1 MLHLNTSG
9 KAGKNLLLC
18 FVLAGITSCSDNEPA
33 SVATEAGG
41 TSSSPTAAEIHESS
55 LVLDAHADIVIPSTS
70 RAYMSADGTSK
81 VDPAKM
87 RAGGVDAVVMSVAV
101 GPGPRTAEGDAAARA
116 EADEKIAA
124 VHALV
129 EESQGLVVIATTS
142 SEIVEAHEAGKS
154 ALILGF
160 QNARSLQKNVS
171 AIDEFYA
178 EGVRIFGLN
187 HLGHNAFSDSS
198 RPEFSGETGAFEVTE
213 EHGGLSSLG
222 VAAVERINALGALV
236 DVSQLSK
243 AATLQVLEL
252 TNSPIIASHS
262 NAKTVSDVTRNLS
275 DEEIDRIG
283 ENGGVIHVAAFK
295 GYLINIS
302 EPEFIEKLVAL
313 RVAAGISIE
322 YNYPFELYWEID
334 DLAERSAFTTAVSE
348 LLGPASTDNMIEH
361 IDYIVDRIGIDHV
374 GIGNDFNHGSGIDDY
389 NDASEAANLT
399 AGLLSRGYS
408 ESDINK
414 IWSGNFLRILD
425 AAAQNKKAAL
435 ETSALFIGNSFTYG
449 YGSAA
454 RFYRADSVT
463 DLNNEGIGGVPALFK
478 SFTDQAGLDYDVYLE
493 TRGGSGLDFHLESKL
508 DVIGQRPWDQV
519 VMHGYSTLDSNNAG
533 NPSVLIDTTAQM
545 ASFLEDLNPAVEV
558 FLTATWS
565 RADRVYKSDGPW
577 RDKPIAQMALDVRAG
592 YDKAAAGAATVK
604 AVNGVGEAWSRA
616 MEAGIADPNPYD
628 GIDVD
633 KIDLWTFDHY
643 HASTYGYYL
652 EALVVFGNL
661 TGLDP
666 RSLGDNECSG
676 YELGISRSQVE
687 GLQQVAYEQLASEGR
702 VMPALA
708 VSAEPG
714 ALEHCMAAH

>member
-1 MLHLNTSG
+1 MLHPKTTVLIRRS
-9 KAGKNLLLC
+9 LLLS
-18 FVLAGITSCSDNEPA
+18 FVLAGIASCSDNEPT
-33 SVATEAGG
+33 SVETQAGG
-41 TSSSPTAAEIHESS
+41 TGSNPSAADIHESS

-101 GPGPRTAEGDAAARA
+101 GPGPRTMEGDAAARA

-124 VHALV
+124 VHTLV
-129 EESQGLVVIATTS
+129 EESQGQVVIATTS
-142 SEIVEAHEAGKS
+142 SEIVAAHEAGKS

-160 QNARSLQKNVS
+160 QNARSLQGNVS

-213 EHGGLSSLG
+213 EHGGLSTLG
-222 VAAVERINALGALV
+222 VAAVERIGALGALV

-252 TNSPIIASHS
+252 TRSPIIASHS

-302 EPEFIEKLVAL
+302 APEFIEKLVAL
-313 RVAAGISIE
+313 RIAAGISIE

-334 DLAERSAFTTAVSE
+334 DLAERSAFTAAVSE

-389 NDASEAANLT
+389 NDASEAMNLT
-399 AGLLSRGYS
+399 EGLLERGYS
-408 ESDINK
+408 ETDINK

-425 AAAQNKKAAL
+425 AAAEN
-435 ETSALFIGNSFTYG
+435 
-449 YGSAA
+449 
-454 RFYRADSVT
+454 
-463 DLNNEGIGGVPALFK
+463 
-478 SFTDQAGLDYDVYLE
+478 
-493 TRGGSGLDFHLESKL
+493 
-508 DVIGQRPWDQV
+508 
-519 VMHGYSTLDSNNAG
+519 
-533 NPSVLIDTTAQM
+533 
-545 ASFLEDLNPAVEV
+545 
-558 FLTATWS
+558 
-565 RADRVYKSDGPW
+565 
-577 RDKPIAQMALDVRAG
+577 
-592 YDKAAAGAATVK
+592 
-604 AVNGVGEAWSRA
+604 
-616 MEAGIADPNPYD
+616 
-628 GIDVD
+628 
-633 KIDLWTFDHY
+633 
-643 HASTYGYYL
+643 
-652 EALVVFGNL
+652 
-661 TGLDP
+661 
-666 RSLGDNECSG
+666 
-676 YELGISRSQVE
+676 
-687 GLQQVAYEQLASEGR
+687 
-702 VMPALA
+702 
-708 VSAEPG
+708 
-714 ALEHCMAAH
+714 

>member
-1 MLHLNTSG
+1 MLHPKTTVLIRRS
-9 KAGKNLLLC
+9 LLLS
-18 FVLAGITSCSDNEPA
+18 FVLAGIASCSDNEPT
-33 SVATEAGG
+33 SVETQAGG
-41 TSSSPTAAEIHESS
+41 TGSNPSAADIHESS

-101 GPGPRTAEGDAAARA
+101 GPGPRTMEGDAAARA

-124 VHALV
+124 VHTLV
-129 EESQGLVVIATTS
+129 EESQGQVVIATTS
-142 SEIVEAHEAGKS
+142 SEIVAAHEAGKS

-160 QNARSLQKNVS
+160 QNARSLQGNVS

-178 EGVRIFGLN
+178 KGVRIFGLN

-213 EHGGLSSLG
+213 EHSGLSTLG
-222 VAAVERINALGALV
+222 VAAIERIGALGALV

-252 TNSPIIASHS
+252 TRTPIIASHS

-334 DLAERSAFTTAVSE
+334 DLAERSAFTAAVSE

-389 NDASEAANLT
+389 NDASEAMNLT
-399 AGLLSRGYS
+399 EGLLERGYS
-408 ESDINK
+408 ETDINK

-425 AAAQNKKAAL
+425 AAAEN
-435 ETSALFIGNSFTYG
+435 
-449 YGSAA
+449 
-454 RFYRADSVT
+454 
-463 DLNNEGIGGVPALFK
+463 
-478 SFTDQAGLDYDVYLE
+478 
-493 TRGGSGLDFHLESKL
+493 
-508 DVIGQRPWDQV
+508 
-519 VMHGYSTLDSNNAG
+519 
-533 NPSVLIDTTAQM
+533 
-545 ASFLEDLNPAVEV
+545 
-558 FLTATWS
+558 
-565 RADRVYKSDGPW
+565 
-577 RDKPIAQMALDVRAG
+577 
-592 YDKAAAGAATVK
+592 
-604 AVNGVGEAWSRA
+604 
-616 MEAGIADPNPYD
+616 
-628 GIDVD
+628 
-633 KIDLWTFDHY
+633 
-643 HASTYGYYL
+643 
-652 EALVVFGNL
+652 
-661 TGLDP
+661 
-666 RSLGDNECSG
+666 
-676 YELGISRSQVE
+676 
-687 GLQQVAYEQLASEGR
+687 
-702 VMPALA
+702 
-708 VSAEPG
+708 
-714 ALEHCMAAH
+714 

>member
-9 KAGKNLLLC
+9 LVRKSLLLS
-18 FVLAGITSCSDNEPA
+18 FVLAGIASCSDNEPA
-33 SVATEAGG
+33 SVETETET
-41 TSSSPTAAEIHESS
+41 TSSSRSAAEIHESS

-101 GPGPRTAEGDAAARA
+101 GPGPRTMEGDTAARA

-124 VHALV
+124 VHKLV
-129 EESQGLVVIATTS
+129 KESQDQVVIATTS
-142 SEIVEAHEAGKS
+142 SEIVAAHEAGKS

-160 QNARSLQKNVS
+160 QNARSLQGNVS

-213 EHGGLSSLG
+213 EYGGLSALG
-222 VAAVERINALGALV
+222 VAAVERIGALGALV

-243 AATLQVLEL
+243 AATLQVLAL
-252 TNSPIIASHS
+252 TDSPIIASHS

-313 RVAAGISIE
+313 RAAAGISIE

-334 DLAERSAFTTAVSE
+334 DLAERSAFTAAVSE

-389 NDASEAANLT
+389 NDASEAMNLT
-399 AGLLSRGYS
+399 EGLLESGYS
-408 ESDINK
+408 EADINK

-425 AAAQNKKAAL
+425 AAAAN
-435 ETSALFIGNSFTYG
+435 
-449 YGSAA
+449 
-454 RFYRADSVT
+454 
-463 DLNNEGIGGVPALFK
+463 
-478 SFTDQAGLDYDVYLE
+478 
-493 TRGGSGLDFHLESKL
+493 
-508 DVIGQRPWDQV
+508 
-519 VMHGYSTLDSNNAG
+519 
-533 NPSVLIDTTAQM
+533 
-545 ASFLEDLNPAVEV
+545 
-558 FLTATWS
+558 
-565 RADRVYKSDGPW
+565 
-577 RDKPIAQMALDVRAG
+577 
-592 YDKAAAGAATVK
+592 
-604 AVNGVGEAWSRA
+604 
-616 MEAGIADPNPYD
+616 
-628 GIDVD
+628 
-633 KIDLWTFDHY
+633 
-643 HASTYGYYL
+643 
-652 EALVVFGNL
+652 
-661 TGLDP
+661 
-666 RSLGDNECSG
+666 
-676 YELGISRSQVE
+676 
-687 GLQQVAYEQLASEGR
+687 
-702 VMPALA
+702 
-708 VSAEPG
+708 
-714 ALEHCMAAH
+714 

>member
-1 MLHLNTSG
+1 MLHLKTTGLIRKS
-9 KAGKNLLLC
+9 LLLF
-18 FVLAGITSCSDNEPA
+18 FVLAGIASCSDNELT
-33 SVATEAGG
+33 SVETQAGG
-41 TSSSPTAAEIHESS
+41 AGSNPSAADIHESS

-81 VDPAKM
+81 VDPAKI

-101 GPGPRTAEGDAAARA
+101 GPGPRTMEGDAAARA

-124 VHALV
+124 VHTLV
-129 EESQGLVVIATTS
+129 EESQGQVVIATTS
-142 SEIVEAHEAGKS
+142 SEIVAAHEAGKS

-160 QNARSLQKNVS
+160 QNARSLQGNVS

-252 TNSPIIASHS
+252 TRTPIIASHS

-302 EPEFIEKLVAL
+302 APEFIEKLVAL

-334 DLAERSAFTTAVSE
+334 DLAQRSAFTTAVSE

-389 NDASEAANLT
+389 NDASEAMNLT
-399 AGLLSRGYS
+399 EGLLERGYS
-408 ESDINK
+408 ETDINK

-425 AAAQNKKAAL
+425 AAAAN
-435 ETSALFIGNSFTYG
+435 
-449 YGSAA
+449 
-454 RFYRADSVT
+454 
-463 DLNNEGIGGVPALFK
+463 
-478 SFTDQAGLDYDVYLE
+478 
-493 TRGGSGLDFHLESKL
+493 
-508 DVIGQRPWDQV
+508 
-519 VMHGYSTLDSNNAG
+519 
-533 NPSVLIDTTAQM
+533 
-545 ASFLEDLNPAVEV
+545 
-558 FLTATWS
+558 
-565 RADRVYKSDGPW
+565 
-577 RDKPIAQMALDVRAG
+577 
-592 YDKAAAGAATVK
+592 
-604 AVNGVGEAWSRA
+604 
-616 MEAGIADPNPYD
+616 
-628 GIDVD
+628 
-633 KIDLWTFDHY
+633 
-643 HASTYGYYL
+643 
-652 EALVVFGNL
+652 
-661 TGLDP
+661 
-666 RSLGDNECSG
+666 
-676 YELGISRSQVE
+676 
-687 GLQQVAYEQLASEGR
+687 
-702 VMPALA
+702 
-708 VSAEPG
+708 
-714 ALEHCMAAH
+714 

>member
-1 MLHLNTSG
+1 MLHPKTTGLIRRS
-9 KAGKNLLLC
+9 LLLS
-18 FVLAGITSCSDNEPA
+18 FVLAGIASCSDNEPT
-33 SVATEAGG
+33 SVETQAGG
-41 TSSSPTAAEIHESS
+41 TGSNPSAADIHESS

-101 GPGPRTAEGDAAARA
+101 GPGPRTMEGDAAARA

-124 VHALV
+124 VHTLV
-129 EESQGLVVIATTS
+129 EESQGQVVIATTS
-142 SEIVEAHEAGKS
+142 SEIVAAHEAGKS

-160 QNARSLQKNVS
+160 QNARSLQGNVS

-252 TNSPIIASHS
+252 TRTPIIASHS

-275 DEEIDRIG
+275 DEEIDRIA

-334 DLAERSAFTTAVSE
+334 DLAQRSAFTTAVSE

-389 NDASEAANLT
+389 NDASEAMNLT
-399 AGLLSRGYS
+399 EGLLERGYS
-408 ESDINK
+408 ETDINK

-425 AAAQNKKAAL
+425 AAAAN
-435 ETSALFIGNSFTYG
+435 
-449 YGSAA
+449 
-454 RFYRADSVT
+454 
-463 DLNNEGIGGVPALFK
+463 
-478 SFTDQAGLDYDVYLE
+478 
-493 TRGGSGLDFHLESKL
+493 
-508 DVIGQRPWDQV
+508 
-519 VMHGYSTLDSNNAG
+519 
-533 NPSVLIDTTAQM
+533 
-545 ASFLEDLNPAVEV
+545 
-558 FLTATWS
+558 
-565 RADRVYKSDGPW
+565 
-577 RDKPIAQMALDVRAG
+577 
-592 YDKAAAGAATVK
+592 
-604 AVNGVGEAWSRA
+604 
-616 MEAGIADPNPYD
+616 
-628 GIDVD
+628 
-633 KIDLWTFDHY
+633 
-643 HASTYGYYL
+643 
-652 EALVVFGNL
+652 
-661 TGLDP
+661 
-666 RSLGDNECSG
+666 
-676 YELGISRSQVE
+676 
-687 GLQQVAYEQLASEGR
+687 
-702 VMPALA
+702 
-708 VSAEPG
+708 
-714 ALEHCMAAH
+714 

>member
-1 MLHLNTSG
+1 MLHPKTTVLIRRS
-9 KAGKNLLLC
+9 LLLS
-18 FVLAGITSCSDNEPA
+18 FVLAGIASCSDNEPT
-33 SVATEAGG
+33 SVETQAGG
-41 TSSSPTAAEIHESS
+41 TGSNPSAADIHESS

-81 VDPAKM
+81 VGPAKM

-101 GPGPRTAEGDAAARA
+101 GPGPRTMEGDAAARA

-124 VHALV
+124 VHTLV
-129 EESQGLVVIATTS
+129 EESQGQVVIATTS
-142 SEIVEAHEAGKS
+142 SEIVAAHEAGKS

-160 QNARSLQKNVS
+160 QNARSLQGNVS

-213 EHGGLSSLG
+213 EHSGLSTLG
-222 VAAVERINALGALV
+222 VAAIERIGALGALV

-252 TNSPIIASHS
+252 TRTPIIASHS

-334 DLAERSAFTTAVSE
+334 DLAERSAFTAAVSE

-389 NDASEAANLT
+389 NDASEAMNLT
-399 AGLLSRGYS
+399 EGLLERGYS
-408 ESDINK
+408 ETDINK

-425 AAAQNKKAAL
+425 AAAEN
-435 ETSALFIGNSFTYG
+435 
-449 YGSAA
+449 
-454 RFYRADSVT
+454 
-463 DLNNEGIGGVPALFK
+463 
-478 SFTDQAGLDYDVYLE
+478 
-493 TRGGSGLDFHLESKL
+493 
-508 DVIGQRPWDQV
+508 
-519 VMHGYSTLDSNNAG
+519 
-533 NPSVLIDTTAQM
+533 
-545 ASFLEDLNPAVEV
+545 
-558 FLTATWS
+558 
-565 RADRVYKSDGPW
+565 
-577 RDKPIAQMALDVRAG
+577 
-592 YDKAAAGAATVK
+592 
-604 AVNGVGEAWSRA
+604 
-616 MEAGIADPNPYD
+616 
-628 GIDVD
+628 
-633 KIDLWTFDHY
+633 
-643 HASTYGYYL
+643 
-652 EALVVFGNL
+652 
-661 TGLDP
+661 
-666 RSLGDNECSG
+666 
-676 YELGISRSQVE
+676 
-687 GLQQVAYEQLASEGR
+687 
-702 VMPALA
+702 
-708 VSAEPG
+708 
-714 ALEHCMAAH
+714 

>member
-1 MLHLNTSG
+1 MLHPKTTVLIRRS
-9 KAGKNLLLC
+9 LLLS
-18 FVLAGITSCSDNEPA
+18 FVLAGIASCSDNEPT
-33 SVATEAGG
+33 SVETQAGG
-41 TSSSPTAAEIHESS
+41 TGSNPSAADIHESS

-81 VDPAKM
+81 VGPAKM

-101 GPGPRTAEGDAAARA
+101 GPGPRTMEGDAAARA

-124 VHALV
+124 VHTLV
-129 EESQGLVVIATTS
+129 EESQGQVVIATTS
-142 SEIVEAHEAGKS
+142 SEIVAAHEAGKS

-160 QNARSLQKNVS
+160 QNARSLQGNVS

-213 EHGGLSSLG
+213 EHGGLSTLG
-222 VAAVERINALGALV
+222 VAAVERIGALGALV

-252 TNSPIIASHS
+252 TRSPIIASHS

-302 EPEFIEKLVAL
+302 APEFIEKLVAL

-334 DLAERSAFTTAVSE
+334 DLAERSAFTAAVSE

-389 NDASEAANLT
+389 NDASEAMNLT
-399 AGLLSRGYS
+399 EGLLERGYS
-408 ESDINK
+408 ETDINK

-425 AAAQNKKAAL
+425 AAAEN
-435 ETSALFIGNSFTYG
+435 
-449 YGSAA
+449 
-454 RFYRADSVT
+454 
-463 DLNNEGIGGVPALFK
+463 
-478 SFTDQAGLDYDVYLE
+478 
-493 TRGGSGLDFHLESKL
+493 
-508 DVIGQRPWDQV
+508 
-519 VMHGYSTLDSNNAG
+519 
-533 NPSVLIDTTAQM
+533 
-545 ASFLEDLNPAVEV
+545 
-558 FLTATWS
+558 
-565 RADRVYKSDGPW
+565 
-577 RDKPIAQMALDVRAG
+577 
-592 YDKAAAGAATVK
+592 
-604 AVNGVGEAWSRA
+604 
-616 MEAGIADPNPYD
+616 
-628 GIDVD
+628 
-633 KIDLWTFDHY
+633 
-643 HASTYGYYL
+643 
-652 EALVVFGNL
+652 
-661 TGLDP
+661 
-666 RSLGDNECSG
+666 
-676 YELGISRSQVE
+676 
-687 GLQQVAYEQLASEGR
+687 
-702 VMPALA
+702 
-708 VSAEPG
+708 
-714 ALEHCMAAH
+714 

>member
-1 MLHLNTSG
+1 MLHPKTTVLIRRS
-9 KAGKNLLLC
+9 LLLS
-18 FVLAGITSCSDNEPA
+18 FVLAGIASCSDNEPT
-33 SVATEAGG
+33 SVETQAGG
-41 TSSSPTAAEIHESS
+41 TGSNPSAADIHESS

-101 GPGPRTAEGDAAARA
+101 GPGPRTMEGDAAARA

-124 VHALV
+124 VHTLV
-129 EESQGLVVIATTS
+129 EESQGQVVIATTS
-142 SEIVEAHEAGKS
+142 SEIVAAHEAGKS

-160 QNARSLQKNVS
+160 QNARSLQGNVS

-213 EHGGLSSLG
+213 EHGGLSTLG
-222 VAAVERINALGALV
+222 VAAVERIGALGALV

-252 TNSPIIASHS
+252 TRSPIIASHS

-302 EPEFIEKLVAL
+302 APEFIEKLVAL

-334 DLAERSAFTTAVSE
+334 DLAQRSAFTTAVSE

-389 NDASEAANLT
+389 NDASDAMNLT
-399 AGLLSRGYS
+399 EGLLERGYS
-408 ESDINK
+408 ETDINK

-425 AAAQNKKAAL
+425 AAAAN
-435 ETSALFIGNSFTYG
+435 
-449 YGSAA
+449 
-454 RFYRADSVT
+454 
-463 DLNNEGIGGVPALFK
+463 
-478 SFTDQAGLDYDVYLE
+478 
-493 TRGGSGLDFHLESKL
+493 
-508 DVIGQRPWDQV
+508 
-519 VMHGYSTLDSNNAG
+519 
-533 NPSVLIDTTAQM
+533 
-545 ASFLEDLNPAVEV
+545 
-558 FLTATWS
+558 
-565 RADRVYKSDGPW
+565 
-577 RDKPIAQMALDVRAG
+577 
-592 YDKAAAGAATVK
+592 
-604 AVNGVGEAWSRA
+604 
-616 MEAGIADPNPYD
+616 
-628 GIDVD
+628 
-633 KIDLWTFDHY
+633 
-643 HASTYGYYL
+643 
-652 EALVVFGNL
+652 
-661 TGLDP
+661 
-666 RSLGDNECSG
+666 
-676 YELGISRSQVE
+676 
-687 GLQQVAYEQLASEGR
+687 
-702 VMPALA
+702 
-708 VSAEPG
+708 
-714 ALEHCMAAH
+714 

>member
-1 MLHLNTSG
+1 MLHINT
-9 KAGKNLLLC
+9 AGKVRKSLLL
-18 FVLAGITSCSDNEPA
+18 FFILAGIASCSDNE
-33 SVATEAGG
+33 SVSVETEAGDA
-41 TSSSPTAAEIHESS
+41 SSSPSAAEIHESS

-81 VDPAKM
+81 VDPKKM

-101 GPGPRTAEGDAAARA
+101 GPGPRTMEGDAAARA

-124 VHALV
+124 VKTLV
-129 EESQGLVVIATTS
+129 EESQGQVVIATTS
-142 SEIVEAHEAGKS
+142 SEIVAAHEAGKS

-160 QNARSLQKNVS
+160 QNARSLQGNIS

-213 EHGGLSSLG
+213 EHGGLSALG
-222 VAAVERINALGALV
+222 VAAVERIEALGALV

-252 TNSPIIASHS
+252 TRTPIIASHS

-334 DLAERSAFTTAVSE
+334 DLTERSAFTAAVSE

-361 IDYIVDRIGIDHV
+361 IDYIVGRIGIDHI

-389 NDASEAANLT
+389 NDASEAMNLT
-399 AGLLSRGYS
+399 AGLLKSGYS
-408 ESDINK
+408 ETDINK

-425 AAAQNKKAAL
+425 AAAAN
-435 ETSALFIGNSFTYG
+435 
-449 YGSAA
+449 
-454 RFYRADSVT
+454 
-463 DLNNEGIGGVPALFK
+463 
-478 SFTDQAGLDYDVYLE
+478 
-493 TRGGSGLDFHLESKL
+493 
-508 DVIGQRPWDQV
+508 
-519 VMHGYSTLDSNNAG
+519 
-533 NPSVLIDTTAQM
+533 
-545 ASFLEDLNPAVEV
+545 
-558 FLTATWS
+558 
-565 RADRVYKSDGPW
+565 
-577 RDKPIAQMALDVRAG
+577 
-592 YDKAAAGAATVK
+592 
-604 AVNGVGEAWSRA
+604 
-616 MEAGIADPNPYD
+616 
-628 GIDVD
+628 
-633 KIDLWTFDHY
+633 
-643 HASTYGYYL
+643 
-652 EALVVFGNL
+652 
-661 TGLDP
+661 
-666 RSLGDNECSG
+666 
-676 YELGISRSQVE
+676 
-687 GLQQVAYEQLASEGR
+687 
-702 VMPALA
+702 
-708 VSAEPG
+708 
-714 ALEHCMAAH
+714 

>member
-1 MLHLNTSG
+1 MLHMNTTGLIRKSF
-9 KAGKNLLLC
+9 LFF
-18 FVLAGITSCSDNEPA
+18 FVLTGIASCSDKEPA
-33 SVATEAGG
+33 SVETSTEIN
-41 TSSSPTAAEIHESS
+41 SSAPSPAEVHESS

-101 GPGPRTAEGDAAARA
+101 GPGPRTKEGDAAARA

-124 VHALV
+124 VHTLV
-129 EESQGLVVIATTS
+129 KESQGQVVIATTS
-142 SEIVEAHEAGKS
+142 SEIIAAHEAGKS

-160 QNARSLQKNVS
+160 QNARSLQGNVS

-213 EHGGLSSLG
+213 EHGGLSTLG
-222 VAAVERINALGALV
+222 VAAIEKIVALGALV

-252 TNSPIIASHS
+252 TRTPIIASHS

-334 DLAERSAFTTAVSE
+334 DLAERSAFTAAVSE

-389 NDASEAANLT
+389 NDASEAMNLT
-399 AGLLSRGYS
+399 EGLLERGYS
-408 ESDINK
+408 ETDINK

-425 AAAQNKKAAL
+425 AAAEN
-435 ETSALFIGNSFTYG
+435 
-449 YGSAA
+449 
-454 RFYRADSVT
+454 
-463 DLNNEGIGGVPALFK
+463 
-478 SFTDQAGLDYDVYLE
+478 
-493 TRGGSGLDFHLESKL
+493 
-508 DVIGQRPWDQV
+508 
-519 VMHGYSTLDSNNAG
+519 
-533 NPSVLIDTTAQM
+533 
-545 ASFLEDLNPAVEV
+545 
-558 FLTATWS
+558 
-565 RADRVYKSDGPW
+565 
-577 RDKPIAQMALDVRAG
+577 
-592 YDKAAAGAATVK
+592 
-604 AVNGVGEAWSRA
+604 
-616 MEAGIADPNPYD
+616 
-628 GIDVD
+628 
-633 KIDLWTFDHY
+633 
-643 HASTYGYYL
+643 
-652 EALVVFGNL
+652 
-661 TGLDP
+661 
-666 RSLGDNECSG
+666 
-676 YELGISRSQVE
+676 
-687 GLQQVAYEQLASEGR
+687 
-702 VMPALA
+702 
-708 VSAEPG
+708 
-714 ALEHCMAAH
+714 